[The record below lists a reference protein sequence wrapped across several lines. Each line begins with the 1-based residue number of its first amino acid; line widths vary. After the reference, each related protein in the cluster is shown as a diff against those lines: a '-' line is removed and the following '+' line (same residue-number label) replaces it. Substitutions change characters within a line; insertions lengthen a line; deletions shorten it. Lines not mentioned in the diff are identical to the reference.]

1 MELSNDNDSPER
13 TEVSQNHISLSH
25 RRKWIWF
32 GLISL
37 VYFGKCT
44 NLPKME
50 VPFSLLL
57 FVFQTVI
64 YRNIIYRS
72 NSILEIYV
80 QVQVKIDIFLWDQ
93 LLFMLLWKQMLG
105 LILPHWESLWLIQSD
120 DLHVEDNS
128 RSEVWYC
135 ELVCHDDTGIG
146 HTHAVTQKS
155 NKSVNHS
162 SVYSMPPEK
171 SGQQPIS
178 LPLWKC

>member
-1 MELSNDNDSPER
+1 MELSNDNDSPEH

-64 YRNIIYRS
+64 YRNIVYRS

-80 QVQVKIDIFLWDQ
+80 QVQVKIDIFL
-93 LLFMLLWKQMLG
+93 
-105 LILPHWESLWLIQSD
+105 
-120 DLHVEDNS
+120 
-128 RSEVWYC
+128 
-135 ELVCHDDTGIG
+135 
-146 HTHAVTQKS
+146 
-155 NKSVNHS
+155 
-162 SVYSMPPEK
+162 
-171 SGQQPIS
+171 
-178 LPLWKC
+178 